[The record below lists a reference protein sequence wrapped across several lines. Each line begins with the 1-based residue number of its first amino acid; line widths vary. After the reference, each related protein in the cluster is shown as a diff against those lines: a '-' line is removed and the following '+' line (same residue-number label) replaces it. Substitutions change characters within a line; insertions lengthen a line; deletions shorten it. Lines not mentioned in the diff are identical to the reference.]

1 MSAAKTD
8 PLRGMVGGL
17 VCVDL
22 SQEPVLQFVDERL
35 TEQMGLPPV
44 GTPLRELILEA
55 DWAELCRNIKK
66 QI

>member
-35 TEQMGLPPV
+35 TEQMGLPAGGHPPAGADLGSGLG
-44 GTPLRELILEA
+44 GTVP
-55 DWAELCRNIKK
+55 
-66 QI
+66 